1 MKDTFLMPENPFLR
15 LLLPLLTGIFLGVVF
30 SFSGWILLLA
40 ILIFVL
46 TLIFAA
52 LNFNYTSWEIYR
64 KPWIGG
70 TLIHVFLLLLGILL
84 TERSKEINAINH
96 FSKQKADA
104 LIVRVVQEPKQT
116 GNLVHFN
123 TSVTHTSFNGKIS
136 TSSGSLLVA
145 VKLDS
150 NQKSN
155 FNYGD
160 ELLVSN
166 QYKPVDPSFNPAE
179 FNYKLWLQH
188 QNIYFQ
194 TFINPNQYQILATNQ
209 GNPLIAYALVVRKSL
224 VLKYQKYLHNPDA
237 FSVASTLILGYRAD
251 LSQDVLQA
259 YSKTG
264 TIHVLSVSGM
274 HVALVYI
281 IINLLLNFL
290 NRKRSGILLKALIS
304 ILLIWIYALIS
315 GFSPAV
321 CRAAVMIS
329 FVIVGKTYNRHIS
342 MLNILLVSA
351 FVLLLYNPFFLT
363 DVGFQL
369 SYLAVFGLIILQPI
383 IESWID
389 FKHSFARKLWSL
401 LSVSLAAQLITFPIS
416 IFYFHQF
423 PVYFLIS
430 NLFIVLPSIVIMY
443 VGIVFIFIP
452 DIAAIAKPVA
462 FILEQTIAFMNQGLV
477 WIENI
482 PFGNWN
488 KLWIT
493 VPEYLLLYSIIC
505 CMFAW
510 LVYRKTALLKVGA
523 VFILLF
529 LTSFSYKR
537 FRAQNQE
544 EIIFL
549 NLRKNL
555 GIIFKKGN
563 EAVVITDLKASDK
576 AFQYSVQPFLDSC
589 KSSEI
594 KMIRPDQNFRNTVFT
609 KQNKLVQFENQLI
622 FIADKQFENQ
632 VFPQKIKVNA
642 VFITDNPKINIDQ
655 ISKNLIFDLLIVDSR
670 NNDYLVKKLAEE
682 AASDGRKIKILKRNN
697 ALRINSN

>member
-1 MKDTFLMPENPFLR
+1 MKDTFLIPENPFLR
-15 LLLPLLTGIFLGVVF
+15 LLLPLSTGIFLAIVF
-30 SFSGWILLLA
+30 SFSNWILLLA
-40 ILIFVL
+40 ILICVL
-46 TLIFAA
+46 TVAFAA
-52 LNFNYTSWEIYR
+52 LNFNYSSWGVYR

-70 TLIHVFLLLLGILL
+70 TLIQIFLLILGILV
-84 TERSKEINAINH
+84 TENYKEINASNH

-104 LIVRVVQEPKQT
+104 LIVQIIQEPKQT
-116 GNLVHFN
+116 GTFVRFN
-123 TSVTHTSFNGKIS
+123 TLATHTSFKGIIS
-136 TSSGSLLVA
+136 ASSGSLFVT

-150 NQKSN
+150 NQKNN

-209 GNPLIAYALVVRKSL
+209 GNPLITYALVVRKRL

-251 LSQDVLQA
+251 LSQDVFQA

-281 IINLLLNFL
+281 IINLLLSFL
-290 NRKRSGILLKALIS
+290 NHKRSGILLKALIS

-329 FVIVGKTYNRHIS
+329 FVIVGKTYNRNIS
-342 MLNILLVSA
+342 MLNILLASA

-389 FKHSFARKLWSL
+389 FKQSFARKLWSL

-443 VGIVFIFIP
+443 VGIAFIFIP
-452 DIAAIAKPVA
+452 DIAVIAKPVA
-462 FILEQTIAFMNQGLV
+462 FILEQTIIFMNQGLV
-477 WIENI
+477 RIENI

-493 VPEYLLLYSIIC
+493 VPEYLLFYSIIC
-505 CMFAW
+505 CAFAW
-510 LVYRKTALLKVGA
+510 LIQRKPTLLKAGA
-523 VFILLF
+523 VFIILF
-529 LTSFSYKR
+529 LMSFSYKR

-555 GIIFKKGN
+555 GIVFKKGN
-563 EAVVITDLKASDK
+563 EAIVVTDLKTSDK
-576 AFQYSVQPFLDSC
+576 TFQYSVQPFLDSC

-594 KMIRPDQNFRNTVFT
+594 RIIRPDQNFRNTIFT
-609 KQNKLVQFENQLI
+609 KQNKLVQFEDKLI
-622 FIADKQFENQ
+622 FIADKQFEKQ
-632 VFPQKIKVNA
+632 VFTQKIKVDA
-642 VFITDNPKINIDQ
+642 VFITDNPKISISQ

-670 NNDYLVKKLAEE
+670 NSDYLVKKLVEE
-682 AASDGRKIKILKRNN
+682 AALDGRKIKNLKRNN
-697 ALRINSN
+697 ALIFSSK